1 MAIATIPIPLSIM
14 RPNISQVCRVWL
26 RHAIAWK
33 RFYRTSILL
42 NFFEPITGLV
52 GLGLGLGSYVHLID
66 GVKFIQFIGPG
77 LVAVTAMN
85 STTFDSLFA
94 TYNFLHENRVYPSMI
109 TSPVSVDDLTAGTIL
124 WEATRSVIYGGTF
137 LIIIALFGL
146 VHSWWAL
153 LAIPVLWLAGVMF
166 AAPAMAF
173 AATAKAFE
181 QMFYYITLLVTPMFT
196 FSGIFFPPTKMP
208 HAVQTAIWFTPL
220 YQTAHL
226 IRSLVLGR
234 VHADLFIHLLWII
247 VFTSIMLLFPARLI
261 RKKLLV

>member
-1 MAIATIPIPLSIM
+1 MAIAIPLSIM
-14 RPNISQVCRVWL
+14 RPSPPQVGRVWL

-52 GLGLGLGSYVHLID
+52 GLGFGLGSYMHLID

-85 STTFDSLFA
+85 SVSFDSLFA
-94 TYNFLHENRVYPSMI
+94 TYGFLHENRVYPSMI
-109 TSPVSVDDLTAGTIL
+109 TSPLSVDDLTAGTIL
-124 WEATRSVIYGGTF
+124 WEATRAVLYGGTF
-137 LIIIALFGL
+137 LIIITLFQL

-153 LAIPVLWLAGVMF
+153 LSLPVLALTGVMF

-181 QMFYYITLLVTPMFT
+181 QMFYYITLLITPMFT
-196 FSGIFFPPTKMP
+196 FSGIFFPPSRLP
-208 HAVQTAIWFTPL
+208 HSVQVAIWFTPL
-220 YQTAHL
+220 YHVAHL

-234 VHADLFIHLLWII
+234 VHADLFTDVLWML
-247 VFTSIMLLFPARLI
+247 VFTGIMLLLPASRI
-261 RKKLLV
+261 RSKLMV